1 MEQPERKR
9 QIQFHPQQPKSERKG
24 FALTNVYCS
33 VWTKSNSLWK
43 TKSPIL
49 HLEEK
54 EEKVT
59 TKNPTHTLSMCKATS
74 RQFRQQH
81 YFFFKKNKSLNNCQ
95 TMVHNV

>member
-9 QIQFHPQQPKSERKG
+9 QIQFDRQQPKSERKG
-24 FALTNVYCS
+24 FALTYVYS
-33 VWTKSNSLWK
+33 WVWTKSDSLWK

-49 HLEEK
+49 DLEEK

-59 TKNPTHTLSMCKATS
+59 MKNPTHTLSMCKATS

-81 YFFFKKNKSLNNCQ
+81 YFFSKKQ
-95 TMVHNV
+95 IP